1 MNIKSIP
8 ANVSTKK
15 RAAILKAIS
24 KMRIHEI
31 EKIKEQE
38 IKNIHQK
45 YSGELY
51 GLNSDI
57 EALECLR
64 QYGWIYASVWSRD
77 CDMCES
83 TSVFKTQ
90 SLKKYNKRILDAY
103 EWAEG
108 PMSFSIITKE
118 EYDAFKKPGNR
129 LGRTR
134 DRIMEAYEN
143 GNGTSIYV

>member
-1 MNIKSIP
+1 
-8 ANVSTKK
+8 
-15 RAAILKAIS
+15 
-24 KMRIHEI
+24 
-31 EKIKEQE
+31 
-38 IKNIHQK
+38 
-45 YSGELY
+45 
-51 GLNSDI
+51 
-57 EALECLR
+57 
-64 QYGWIYASVWSRD
+64 
-77 CDMCES
+77 MCES

-90 SLKKYNKRILDAY
+90 SLKKYNKRIQDAY

>member
-1 MNIKSIP
+1 MSIKLRP
-8 ANVSTKK
+8 NMPTKL
-15 RAAILKAIS
+15 RAAVLLSCS
-24 KMRIHEI
+24 KGQIAVI
-31 EKIKEQE
+31 EKRKEE
-38 IKNIHQK
+38 ELKKIHQK
-45 YSGELY
+45 YSDELR

-90 SLKKYNKRILDAY
+90 SLKKYNKRIQDAY

-108 PMSFSIITKE
+108 PVSFSIITKE

>member
-1 MNIKSIP
+1 MSIKLRP
-8 ANVSTKK
+8 NMSTKR
-15 RAAILKAIS
+15 RAAVLIS
-24 KMRIHEI
+24 CNMGKMAVI
-31 EKIKEQE
+31 EKRKEEE
-38 IKNIHQK
+38 IKKIHQK
-45 YSGELY
+45 YSNELRE
-51 GLNSDI
+51 LNSDI

-90 SLKKYNKRILDAY
+90 SLKKYNKRIQDAY

-134 DRIMEAYEN
+134 DRIMEAYES

>member
-1 MNIKSIP
+1 MNIKLRP
-8 ANVSTKK
+8 NMPTKL
-15 RAAILKAIS
+15 RAAVLIS
-24 KMRIHEI
+24 CNKGQIATI
-31 EKIKEQE
+31 EKRKEEE
-38 IKNIHQK
+38 IKKIHQK
-45 YSGELY
+45 YSDELR

-90 SLKKYNKRILDAY
+90 SLKKYNKRIQDAY

-108 PMSFSIITKE
+108 PVSFNIISKE
-118 EYDAFKKPGNR
+118 EYDAFKKPGNQ

>member
-1 MNIKSIP
+1 MP
-8 ANVSTKK
+8 TKL
-15 RAAILKAIS
+15 RAAVLLSCNKGQIGIL
-24 KMRIHEI
+24 
-31 EKIKEQE
+31 EKRKEE
-38 IKNIHQK
+38 ELKKIHQK
-45 YSGELY
+45 YSDELR

-83 TSVFKTQ
+83 TRVFKTQ
-90 SLKKYNKRILDAY
+90 SLKKYNKRIQDAY

>member
-1 MNIKSIP
+1 MSIKLRP
-8 ANVSTKK
+8 NMPTKL
-15 RAAILKAIS
+15 RAAVLLSCNKGQIGIL
-24 KMRIHEI
+24 
-31 EKIKEQE
+31 EKRKEE
-38 IKNIHQK
+38 ELKKIHQK
-45 YSGELY
+45 YSDELR

-83 TSVFKTQ
+83 TRVFKTQ
-90 SLKKYNKRILDAY
+90 SLKKYNKRIQDAY

>member
-1 MNIKSIP
+1 MSIKLRP
-8 ANVSTKK
+8 NMPTKL
-15 RAAILKAIS
+15 RAAVLLSCNKGQIAV
-24 KMRIHEI
+24 I
-31 EKIKEQE
+31 EKRKEE
-38 IKNIHQK
+38 ELKKIHQK
-45 YSGELY
+45 YSDELR

-83 TSVFKTQ
+83 TRVFKTQ
-90 SLKKYNKRILDAY
+90 SLKKYNKRIQDAY